1 MGTMKTCPKCRT
13 LITTRAINFS
23 LLGAIEQFEQ
33 QKTELLKLR
42 ARQSAQTREQDVT
55 SGTLNELKNSL
66 GNLKLESEAMQRQ
79 RAQETLAQINYLQNQ
94 VHQQVNQRQITD
106 LNVQIIALQNRLS
119 RENQSKDRRV
129 EELEA
134 KILEMQHK
142 QQQPQTPRVDPVMEA
157 KIAEL
162 ERKLESSMQTSGRT
176 MNWKA
181 AFIRGLPE
189 SAKEKQIMHLVRL
202 VNIDPEKE
210 DVRIQLYT
218 PATRGTCL
226 VTFSTKESATKFIKN
241 FDGQEFLSTGKKLKV
256 EQASFDSRKQA
267 ADGQAK
273 GTPAAAPTFVAD
285 KKKVFIRGL
294 PVNVTPADVT
304 KWIFEDSKK
313 LLGNSVT
320 VKLAGP
326 VATCIAMFQDEA
338 SAKKILDKWNGKL
351 YPGTSKELSVDY
363 WKVLEG
369 SISKNEPKSQ
379 KKGENNEKNEQKLK
393 PQNQQ
398 TQKDQ
403 QKSEMQK
410 SLPGNIVFLRNLP
423 LETTESDLVVMFH
436 QRAQIAQNPGDR
448 RNKIDF
454 QAAGANAKF
463 KFAKITFVT
472 DQDAQK
478 IVREFDGKK
487 FPNSDRVMG
496 AAIFGQKKAE
506 KAAGPSGG
514 QNKKNN
520 QTATNIVVV
529 KGLPFETTVNDIVAK
544 FHGVSKIQMDPNG
557 YERVTLHKNPDGTPT
572 GRATIVF
579 KEADGAQKIVFE
591 FNNADFQIGHSRP
604 RKIQVELFNFKR

>member
-1 MGTMKTCPKCRT
+1 KVGEFDANKR
-13 LITTRAINFS
+13 S
-23 LLGAIEQFEQ
+23 Y
-33 QKTELLKLR
+33 
-42 ARQSAQTREQDVT
+42 
-55 SGTLNELKNSL
+55 NEL
-66 GNLKLESEAMQRQ
+66 ESGF
-79 RAQETLAQINYLQNQ
+79 Y
-94 VHQQVNQRQITD
+94 
-106 LNVQIIALQNRLS
+106 S
-119 RENQSKDRRV
+119 RF
-129 EELEA
+129 A
-134 KILEMQHK
+134 
-142 QQQPQTPRVDPVMEA
+142 
-157 KIAEL
+157 
-162 ERKLESSMQTSGRT
+162 
-176 MNWKA
+176 
-181 AFIRGLPE
+181 RG
-189 SAKEKQIMHLVRL
+189 AKEETNHASRSTCQYRS
-202 VNIDPEKE
+202 EKE

-285 KKKVFIRGL
+285 KKK
-294 PVNVTPADVT
+294 
-304 KWIFEDSKK
+304 DSKK

-369 SISKNEPKSQ
+369 STSKNEPKSQ
-379 KKGENNEKNEQKLK
+379 KKAENNEKNEQKLK

-398 TQKDQ
+398 TQKGQ

-604 RKIQVELFNFKR
+604 RKIQAPQPPQQQQKKQKPAKQQTSRPQQPQHLHQMSPATSYQPQQVVFHHR